1 MNIDTTI
8 FKSYDI
14 RGVYPTQINEQNYPT
29 ILKAI
34 YTFFLEELKRE
45 SLTVVLGRDMRLSG
59 PALMEVA
66 KKTLVELGAIVVDV
80 GLVSTPTFYFAS
92 LHNGYDC
99 GIQISASH
107 NPKEYTGIKFAIRD
121 GDTVRKV
128 AKGSGM
134 ERIKELVEKQ
144 EFASPR
150 PGGKVIENSSV
161 VQDEVQAAL
170 QLIDGVKVKPF
181 KVVAD
186 PANAMGILYLNELFK
201 HLPCQLIK
209 MNFELDG
216 NFPVHQPDPLVFENL
231 TALREKVVN
240 EHADLGIA
248 PDGDGDRI
256 FFINEKGE
264 VVKATSITNLI
275 AHEILKRQK
284 GEGIIAD
291 IRDIRNV
298 KKTCEELGGMFHMS
312 IVGHSHITKQ
322 LNDTKSA
329 FAGES
334 SGHFFFR
341 ETGGGESAVRV
352 ILYVLK
358 AMTEEQKPISA
369 IVSQYI
375 TSYEYEE
382 RNFVISPPAD
392 PKIILDTIA
401 KDYSDG
407 HVYRDDGLSAD
418 YADWRFN
425 IRQSNTENEPILRV
439 NVEGINQQV
448 VDGKFEEIKQK
459 IIAMGGK
466 SK

>member
-1 MNIDTTI
+1 MNIDSSI

-14 RGVYPTQINEQNYPT
+14 RGVYPTQINEDNYPT
-29 ILKAI
+29 IIKAV
-34 YTFFLEELKRE
+34 YTFLLEAVKKDN
-45 SLTVVLGRDMRLSG
+45 LTVALGRDMRLSG

-66 KKTLVELGAIVVDV
+66 KKTLVEMGATVVDV

-92 LHNGYDC
+92 LHYGYDC

-121 GDTVRKV
+121 GNTIRKV

-144 EFASPR
+144 TFTAPKA
-150 PGGKVIENSSV
+150 GGKIIENKSV
-161 VQDEVQAAL
+161 LQDEIQDAL
-170 QLIDGVKVKPF
+170 KLVDPNKIIPF

-186 PANAMGILYLNELFK
+186 PANAMGILYLTELFK
-201 HLPCQLIK
+201 QLPCELIK

-216 NFPVHQPDPLVFENL
+216 SFPVHQPDPLVFDNL
-231 TALREKVVN
+231 KALREKVVT

-256 FFINEKGE
+256 FFISEKGD
-264 VVKATSITNLI
+264 VIKATSVTNLI
-275 AHEILKRQK
+275 AHEILTREK
-284 GEGIIAD
+284 GAGIIAD

-298 KKTCEELGGMFHMS
+298 KKTCDELGGVFHMS

-322 LNDTKSA
+322 LNETKSA

-352 ILYVLK
+352 IVYVLK
-358 AMTEEQKPISA
+358 AMSEQGRPISE
-369 IVSQYI
+369 IVPQYM
-375 TSYEYEE
+375 TSYEHEE
-382 RNFVISPPAD
+382 KNFVISPPAD
-392 PKIILDTIA
+392 PRQILETIE
-401 KDYSDG
+401 KDYRDG
-407 HVYRDDGLSAD
+407 RVYKDDGLSVD
-418 YADWRFN
+418 YEDWRFN

-439 NVEGINQQV
+439 NIEGTTRDL
-448 VDGKFEEIKQK
+448 VDSKFEEISKK
-459 IIAMGGK
+459 MIAMGGK
-466 SK
+466 MR